1 MKGIDVFVEEAPR
14 NRGVSILRVSG
25 YVDTT
30 TSPDLERRLQA
41 LLREKRYHVV
51 VDLARVEYISS
62 AGWGIFIS
70 EIREIREHGGDLK
83 LAGMAPDVREVFD
96 LLEFENILQSYS
108 DADLAVASFGPIV
121 PANVETPAPAT
132 SPRRDGGG
140 LDEHGPQRSE
150 TVLSDDDLVREIA
163 RKHPD
168 YGLMRIQK
176 ELRRPELGGREMNPV
191 QVQVLI
197 QKLELNTRE
206 RPEEYAKRASAGSA
220 TEARDLTMMGDP
232 RPLPTPG
239 PSFSG

>member
-41 LLREKRYHVV
+41 LLREKRYHLV

-121 PANVETPAPAT
+121 PANVETPAPTA
-132 SPRRDGGG
+132 SPRRDGSG

-191 QVQVLI
+191 QLYVLLR
-197 QKLELNTRE
+197 KLELDTRE
-206 RPEEYAKRASAGSA
+206 RREAYAKGSSSAGS
-220 TEARDLTMMGDP
+220 TTR
-232 RPLPTPG
+232 
-239 PSFSG
+239 S

>member
-1 MKGIDVFVEEAPR
+1 MKGIDVYVEEAPQ

-121 PANVETPAPAT
+121 PANHVPSAPAPRVAAEQ
-132 SPRRDGGG
+132 
-140 LDEHGPQRSE
+140 DEPALQRSE
-150 TVLSDDDLVREIA
+150 TILSDEDLVREIA

-191 QVQVLI
+191 QLYVLLR
-197 QKLELNTRE
+197 KLELDTRE
-206 RPEEYAKRASAGSA
+206 RREAYAKSGAAAGS
-220 TEARDLTMMGDP
+220 
-232 RPLPTPG
+232 
-239 PSFSG
+239 

>member
-1 MKGIDVFVEEAPR
+1 MKGIDVYVEEAPQ

-41 LLREKRYHVV
+41 LLREKRFHVV
-51 VDLARVEYISS
+51 VDLAKVEYISS

-108 DADLAVASFGPIV
+108 DTDLAVASFGPIV
-121 PANVETPAPAT
+121 PANLSMSPNAAGTAAPRQPGEA
-132 SPRRDGGG
+132 
-140 LDEHGPQRSE
+140 HAPQRSE
-150 TVLSDDDLVREIA
+150 TVLSDDDLVREIV
-163 RKHPD
+163 RQHPD

-176 ELRRPELGGREMNPV
+176 ELRRPERGGRELNPV
-191 QVQVLI
+191 QLYVLLR
-197 QKLELNTRE
+197 KLELDTRE
-206 RPEEYAKRASAGSA
+206 RREALAKRDAPA
-220 TEARDLTMMGDP
+220 TSSS
-232 RPLPTPG
+232 PTRR
-239 PSFSG
+239 

>member
-1 MKGIDVFVEEAPR
+1 MKGIDVYVEEAPQ

-30 TSPDLERRLQA
+30 TSPDLERRLQG

-83 LAGMAPDVREVFD
+83 LAGMTPDVREVFD
-96 LLEFENILQSYS
+96 LLEFENILQSYT

-121 PANVETPAPAT
+121 PASAEPPADTSASSRSARAPA
-132 SPRRDGGG
+132 DGFV
-140 LDEHGPQRSE
+140 RSE
-150 TVLSDDDLVREIA
+150 TILSDEDLVREIA

-191 QVQVLI
+191 QLYVLLR
-197 QKLELNTRE
+197 KLELDTRE
-206 RPEEYAKRASAGSA
+206 RREAYAKGERLGHSETTRS
-220 TEARDLTMMGDP
+220 
-232 RPLPTPG
+232 
-239 PSFSG
+239 

>member
-1 MKGIDVFVEEAPR
+1 MKGIDVYVEEAPK
-14 NRGVSILRVSG
+14 NSGVSILRVSG

-121 PANVETPAPAT
+121 PANVEAPVATTTPRSHDT
-132 SPRRDGGG
+132 G
-140 LDEHGPQRSE
+140 LDESSLRRSE
-150 TVLSDDDLVREIA
+150 TILSDEDLVREIA

-191 QVQVLI
+191 QLYVLLR
-197 QKLELNTRE
+197 KLELDTRE
-206 RPEEYAKRASAGSA
+206 RREAYAKGSSSAGS
-220 TEARDLTMMGDP
+220 
-232 RPLPTPG
+232 PTR
-239 PSFSG
+239 S

>member
-1 MKGIDVFVEEAPR
+1 MKGIDVYVEEAPQ

-51 VDLARVEYISS
+51 VDLAHVEYISS

-108 DADLAVASFGPIV
+108 DAELAVASFGPIV
-121 PANVETPAPAT
+121 PAGPEPPSTPSRSDDGISHDVAP
-132 SPRRDGGG
+132 
-140 LDEHGPQRSE
+140 LRSE
-150 TVLSDDDLVREIA
+150 TVLSDEDLVREIA

-191 QVQVLI
+191 QLYVLLR
-197 QKLELNTRE
+197 KLELDTRE
-206 RPEEYAKRASAGSA
+206 RREAYAKGGPAGS
-220 TEARDLTMMGDP
+220 P
-232 RPLPTPG
+232 SPTR
-239 PSFSG
+239 S